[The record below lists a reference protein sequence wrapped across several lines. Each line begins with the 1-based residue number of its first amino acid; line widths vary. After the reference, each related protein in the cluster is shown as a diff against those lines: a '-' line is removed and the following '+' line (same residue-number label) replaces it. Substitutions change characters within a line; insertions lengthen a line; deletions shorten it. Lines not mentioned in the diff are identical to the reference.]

1 MGYDNR
7 TLSREAVRFHS
18 SDDTLEL
25 ATDSTDSVLR
35 YRLYDFDIL
44 INLMIV
50 YVTLTAIVALIF
62 HGKYGAARTRAAFG
76 ATLRNELDL
85 SELHEYLP
93 AVVHGACFSMFVPT
107 RTIRETAG
115 LLDRT
120 SSCSFPRTMKGG
132 KCYASLICGNQATTI
147 LFSAVRSFTKM

>member
-1 MGYDNR
+1 M
-7 TLSREAVRFHS
+7 AVAPPRQLPFS
-18 SDDTLEL
+18 LL
-25 ATDSTDSVLR
+25 C
-35 YRLYDFDIL
+35 YRLYDFGIL

-62 HGKYGAARTRAAFG
+62 NGKYGAARTRAAIG

-93 AVVHGACFSMFVPT
+93 AVVHGACFPLFVPT
-107 RTIRETAG
+107 RTIREIAG

-132 KCYASLICGNQATTI
+132 KCYYDFV
-147 LFSAVRSFTKM
+147 FSSAIVYKIVI